1 MDGLWV
7 PVCTSIREHPKLIR
21 LANMLRVHKVQALGH
36 LVALWTWAQ
45 MFATDGDLSNYTADE
60 IAAGAWWDGE
70 PEVFVN
76 ALKTAGFLDADGK
89 LHDWVEYGGKLHEQR
104 EKTRERVAR
113 YRARKE
119 PDNHDGCNGYVT
131 VTSPLRNTNVTG
143 QNRIEKNRI
152 EENRIHQCGAADAAP
167 GAASA
172 APSSSSSSS
181 FPEID
186 DYAEAIAEY
195 KKLNF
200 DERYTFLAR
209 NVKLCESAAEMWRKL
224 DNENREHDLFEEDSA
239 AWSFFYEAANLEEAC
254 AAYMRAKNKKQCTIA
269 EREFLNALLASVI
282 DEDIVINAILEAAAS
297 TDNVNLKYITAIA
310 KERAG
315 GDWEPVGPLKNGN
328 K

>member
-119 PDNHDGCNGYVT
+119 PDNHDGCNGCVT

-195 KKLNF
+195 KKLNL

-224 DNENREHDLFEEDSA
+224 ESAKRDQELFYEDDD
-239 AWSFFYEAANLEEAC
+239 AWSFFCEAANLEEAC
-254 AAYMRAKNKKQCTIA
+254 AAYMRATNKKQCTIA
-269 EREFLNALLASVI
+269 EREYLNAIIASIRTPELDII
-282 DEDIVINAILEAAAS
+282 DCIVEAAAS
-297 TDNVNLKYITAIA
+297 TDNVNLKYIAAIA
-310 KERAG
+310 RKRADV
-315 GDWEPVGPLKNGN
+315 DWEPVGPLRRI
-328 K
+328 